1 MKSKQSTL
9 ISAAEMWKLFKKTLF
24 RFNKESKTKTQQQQ
38 TDHLHIE
45 LLIETLHIKD
55 WFI

>member
-9 ISAAEMWKLFKKTLF
+9 IPAAEMWKLLKKTLF
-24 RFNKESKTKTQQQQ
+24 KKLNKESKTKTQQQR
-38 TDHLHIE
+38 DHLHTE

>member
-9 ISAAEMWKLFKKTLF
+9 ISAAEMWKLLKKTLF